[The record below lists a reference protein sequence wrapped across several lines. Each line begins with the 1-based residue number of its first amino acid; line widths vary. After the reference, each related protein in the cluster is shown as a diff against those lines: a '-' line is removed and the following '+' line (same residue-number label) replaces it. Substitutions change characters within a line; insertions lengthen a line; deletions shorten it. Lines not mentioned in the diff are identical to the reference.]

1 MVCCIVLKPIS
12 HCEKLFLDRQKQK
25 ALSDHLEST
34 LRYKPFVFNT
44 TRGTYIFVKKRESY
58 SSIRKILIGFFSK
71 AELDQMKM
79 QNTSLRPHFF
89 RKLTKRMLH
98 SREISALG
106 WKRFISSFLIQIDPY
121 NLKSSQNSIVVFEKF
136 QNSIAN
142 NGSKY
147 QRKYFKRKLKTLRN
161 RVSLESIQK
170 MIRS

>member
-12 HCEKLFLDRQKQK
+12 HCEKLFLNRQKQK
-25 ALSDHLEST
+25 ALTDHLESV

-58 SSIRKILIGFFSK
+58 NHIKQILTDFFSQ

-79 QNTSLRPHFF
+79 ENTSLRPHFF
-89 RKLTKRMLH
+89 RKLTKRTLH

-106 WKRFISSFLIQIDPY
+106 WKRFISSFLMQIDPY
-121 NLKSSQNSIVVFEKF
+121 NSKSSQNNIVVFETF
-136 QNSIAN
+136 QNSITN

-161 RVSLESIQK
+161 RVSLGSIEK
-170 MIRS
+170 LIRN